1 MRNILTA
8 TVALTLLVPAAGFAA
23 EATGKVKSWNAT
35 GKVVTLEN
43 NTACTL
49 AAAVAVPA
57 GIAVGKDVTLTYT
70 TAGTVNT
77 CSAVVV
83 K

>member
-1 MRNILTA
+1 MRNVF
-8 TVALTLLVPAAGFAA
+8 VAAVVAAVLVPVAGFAA
-23 EATGKVKSWNAT
+23 EATGKVKTFDAAT
-35 GKVVTLEN
+35 KVVTLEN

-49 AAAVAVPA
+49 AATVATT
-57 GIAVGKDVTLTYT
+57 GIAAGKEVVLTYT
-70 TAGTVNT
+70 TAGAANT